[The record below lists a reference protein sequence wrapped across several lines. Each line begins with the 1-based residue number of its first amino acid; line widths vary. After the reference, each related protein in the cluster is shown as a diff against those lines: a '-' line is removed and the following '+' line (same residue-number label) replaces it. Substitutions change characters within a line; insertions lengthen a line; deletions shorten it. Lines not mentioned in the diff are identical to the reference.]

1 MSALK
6 VHNATTSKPL
16 SPTAESQGTQQG
28 VAVQLAE
35 GHGSCLTELLRTG
48 RYCRLLDRKISNSPE
63 IVALEGQRQEDHKSE
78 PRETARCCLKTHK
91 TRIQDMISTGSI
103 AFVLL

>member
-35 GHGSCLTELLRTG
+35 GHGSCRH
-48 RYCRLLDRKISNSPE
+48 RASQDRP
-63 IVALEGQRQEDHKSE
+63 VLQVVRQENIKF
-78 PRETARCCLKTHK
+78 T
-91 TRIQDMISTGSI
+91 
-103 AFVLL
+103 